1 MDTKRHRLYLI
12 APSGKKYKL
21 GFLSPCRNGIV
32 LGTTEVE
39 GVDTSHLTII
49 AKDRI
54 VSSHVTPQKHEED
67 RRYFPSMSKEE
78 MVEKVKV
85 LTEDL
90 SEGRFISQLSKNQL
104 SEEVL
109 FITKKF
115 VAWLNSIKETLYE
128 KRVSSKEVTHIL
140 NFQRLQR
147 KLPQLIEELKE
158 SPQSFFDL
166 CKAGE
171 ILEDSSKFLGLSRS
185 GLAVVPFEN
194 ELVGVDFSFLA
205 GFNFIPNL
213 KEREISNPLAEIYQS
228 IGVPQYMKEIE
239 EKRFLEKL
247 LSKDDYKGKEGIT
260 ETKQAQ
266 KP

>member
-1 MDTKRHRLYLI
+1 MDTKKHRPYLI
-12 APSGKKYKL
+12 TPSGKKYKL
-21 GFLSPCRNGIV
+21 GFLDPCRNGIV
-32 LGTTEVE
+32 LGTTELESVE
-39 GVDTSHLTII
+39 TLHLTII

-54 VSSHVTPQKHEED
+54 VSSHITPQKHEED

-90 SEGRFISQLSKNQL
+90 SEGKFISQLSENQL
-104 SEEVL
+104 SEEML
-109 FITKKF
+109 YITEKF
-115 VAWLNSIKETLYE
+115 VAWLDSIKETLYE

-158 SPQSFFDL
+158 SPQSFLGL
-166 CKAGE
+166 CKARE
-171 ILEDSSKFLGLSRS
+171 ILEDSSKFFGLSRS
-185 GLAVVPFEN
+185 GSAVIPFEN
-194 ELVGVDFSFLA
+194 QLIGVDFSFLA

-213 KEREISNPLAEIYQS
+213 REREISNPLAEIYQS
-228 IGVPQYMKEIE
+228 TGIPQYMKEIE

-247 LSKDDYKGKEGIT
+247 LSKE
-260 ETKQAQ
+260 
-266 KP
+266 